1 MRVMKTIKLRMC
13 IQCRDRDDQRSLIRL
28 QSFSNEIS
36 PYTGNGRSFYV
47 CKSCA
52 TQEKFYK
59 HMMGK
64 HKVSKSMHET
74 FREQLKEIIA
84 NG

>member
-1 MRVMKTIKLRMC
+1 MRQKKQIMLRMC
-13 IQCRDRDDQRSLIRL
+13 VQCRERYTQSTLLRL
-28 QSFSNEIS
+28 QSFESEIIPFS
-36 PYTGNGRSFYV
+36 GMGRSFYV
-47 CKSCA
+47 CKACSKLEA
-52 TQEKFYK
+52 FTR

-64 HKVSKSMHET
+64 HKVPKDMHDR